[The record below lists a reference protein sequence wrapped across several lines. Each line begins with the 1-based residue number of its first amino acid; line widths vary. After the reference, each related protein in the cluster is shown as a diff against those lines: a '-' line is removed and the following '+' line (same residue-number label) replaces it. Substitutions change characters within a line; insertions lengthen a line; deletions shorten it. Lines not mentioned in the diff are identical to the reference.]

1 MQFWMH
7 IWHWIQMPKWHA
19 VNLPLFHFYFNLL
32 KIETVTKTGMVLVC
46 GEITS
51 TATVDYQKIVR
62 ETIKQIG
69 YDDSSKGERIV
80 DNLQL
85 LFRMLKNFR

>member
-1 MQFWMH
+1 M
-7 IWHWIQMPKWHA
+7 ID
-19 VNLPLFHFYFNLL
+19 FYFNLL

-69 YDDSSKGERIV
+69 YDDSSKGERII

-85 LFRMLKNFR
+85 LECSKISNKFINWILRY